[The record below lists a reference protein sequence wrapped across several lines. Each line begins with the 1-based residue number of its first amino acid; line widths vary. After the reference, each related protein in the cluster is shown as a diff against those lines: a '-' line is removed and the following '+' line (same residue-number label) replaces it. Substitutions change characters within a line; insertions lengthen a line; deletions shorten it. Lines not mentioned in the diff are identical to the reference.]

1 MYGERRGVYSVLPE
15 GVRPLWRPRRRWEFY
30 NKMELHVFVS
40 GVMGWIEVAQD
51 GERWR
56 AIVNVLINF
65 RVP

>member
-1 MYGERRGVYSVLPE
+1 
-15 GVRPLWRPRRRWEFY
+15 
-30 NKMELHVFVS
+30 MEIQVFGS

-51 GERWR
+51 RERWQ